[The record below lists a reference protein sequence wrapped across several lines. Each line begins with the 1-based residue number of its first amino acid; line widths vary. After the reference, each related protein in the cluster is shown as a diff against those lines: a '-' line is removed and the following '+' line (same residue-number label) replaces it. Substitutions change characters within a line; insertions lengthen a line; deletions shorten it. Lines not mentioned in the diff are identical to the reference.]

1 MAGLLAYS
9 FFERLPVNGEWK
21 KYKAIFSPYSLNSGK
36 SIVQK
41 IKKSLQQRDCSRFSR
56 LSLFI
61 NLPDTVY

>member
-41 IKKSLQQRDCSRFSR
+41 NQKEFTAAGLQPIFTAFPFHQF
-56 LSLFI
+56 
-61 NLPDTVY
+61 T